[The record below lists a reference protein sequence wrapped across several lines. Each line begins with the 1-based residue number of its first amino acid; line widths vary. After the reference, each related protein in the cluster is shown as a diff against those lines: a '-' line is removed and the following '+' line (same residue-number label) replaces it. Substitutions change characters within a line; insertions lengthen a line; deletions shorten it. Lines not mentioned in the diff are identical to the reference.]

1 MHDRGSWNISVVG
14 CGHVGLVTAAGLAKL
29 GHHVTGIDCDE
40 TLIERLKWAELPFR
54 EPRLGQ
60 LLKSQMAAGRLQ
72 FTNSYDDG
80 LASADAVFL
89 CVSTPS
95 TVTGAADL
103 SNVRA
108 AASSVAATLSRLRR
122 RPYIVNKSTAPIG
135 TGEMI
140 AGLFER
146 AFRDSGTPAPAV
158 VSNPE
163 FLREG
168 HAVED
173 FLAPSRVIVGSE
185 DGEAAEAVAGLF
197 HLTQSPT
204 LVTDLRSA
212 EMIKYV
218 SNAYLATRVS
228 FANEVS
234 RLCERLEIDADGVL
248 AGAGMDPRIGTEF
261 FAPGIGYGGSCLPK
275 DVAALAHVGDSVGA
289 AMRLLSAVQDVN
301 NHQRKHV
308 VNVLRSLMGGLEG
321 CTVAAWGLTFK
332 GGTDDIRE
340 SPAIDVVA
348 LLRNEGAQVRCY
360 DPAFS
365 YDQESVAGIELQA
378 SAEEACRGADA
389 LVVLTDWPQ
398 FRHVD
403 LQKISRLMRGRT
415 IFDGRNTLQRET
427 AEAAGFTYVGI
438 GRPLR
443 PGLKRDERK
452 LEAVR

>member
-1 MHDRGSWNISVVG
+1 MPDRSCWNISVVG

-29 GHHVTGIDCDE
+29 GHNVTGIDCDE

-60 LLKSQMAAGRLQ
+60 LLKSQMVAGRLQ
-72 FTNSYDDG
+72 FTDSYDDG
-80 LASADAVFL
+80 LSMADAVFL

-103 SNVRA
+103 GNIRA
-108 AASSVAATLSRLRR
+108 AATSVATTLSAIRR
-122 RPYIVNKSTAPIG
+122 RPYVVTKSTAPIG

-140 AGLFER
+140 AGLFRR
-146 AFRDSGTPAPAV
+146 AFRDSGTEAPAV

-173 FLAPSRVIVGSE
+173 FLSPSRVIVGSDDE
-185 DGEAAEAVAGLF
+185 EAAKAVAGLF
-197 HLTQSPT
+197 RLTQSPT

-234 RLCERLEIDADGVL
+234 RLCERLEIDADCVL
-248 AGAGMDPRIGTEF
+248 TGAGMDPRIGTEF

-289 AMRLLSAVQDVN
+289 PMRLLSAVQDVN

-308 VNVLRSLMGGLEG
+308 VNALRSLTGGLEG

-348 LLRNEGAQVRCY
+348 LLRNEGALVRCY

-365 YDQESVAGIELQA
+365 YDQESLPGIELQA
-378 SAEEACRGADA
+378 SAEDACRDADA
-389 LVVLTDWPQ
+389 LVILTDWPQ

-403 LQKISRLMRGRT
+403 LQKVARLMRGRVL
-415 IFDGRNTLQRET
+415 FDGRNTLQREV
-427 AEAAGFTYVGI
+427 AEAAGFTYAGI

-443 PGLKRDERK
+443 AAPGRNERAM
-452 LEAVR
+452 EAAR